1 VIDALAVTLIAAS
14 LALAAWGLLMAL
26 LGRRPGMTLLAG
38 LGVLEVLALVQ
49 AVVAVVA
56 MITGDRPEQ
65 LAVFLLYLVASLLV
79 APIGALWML
88 AERSRWGNVVGAIT
102 CLVLAILV
110 VRLQQIW

>member
-1 VIDALAVTLIAAS
+1 MIDALAIALIAAS
-14 LALAAWGLLMAL
+14 LVLAAWGLLMAL
-26 LGRRPGMTLLAG
+26 LGRRPGMTQLAG

-49 AVVAVVA
+49 AVVAVIV

-65 LAVFLLYLVASLLV
+65 LATFLLYLVSSLLV

-88 AERSRWGNVVGAIT
+88 AERSRWGSTVGAVT